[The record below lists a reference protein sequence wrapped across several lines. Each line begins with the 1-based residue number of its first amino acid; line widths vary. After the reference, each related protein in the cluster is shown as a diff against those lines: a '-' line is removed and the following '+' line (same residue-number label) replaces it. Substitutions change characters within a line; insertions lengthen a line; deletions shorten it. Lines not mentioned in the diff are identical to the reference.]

1 MMEGNTQDV
10 RFVLLNPPPAGEE
23 FEFDFNVA
31 LSTLDVE
38 AKGELNYI
46 LCVHL
51 FSMWFACSSLI
62 IHAHVH

>member
-23 FEFDFNVA
+23 FEFDFNVI
-31 LSTLDVE
+31 LSTLDIE
-38 AKGELNYI
+38 AKGELN

-51 FSMWFACSSLI
+51 FSAFACSSS
-62 IHAHVH
+62 

>member
-23 FEFDFNVA
+23 FEFDFNV
-31 LSTLDVE
+31 TLFTVDMV

-46 LCVHL
+46 LFVHL
-51 FSMWFACSSLI
+51 FNVFACSSS
-62 IHAHVH
+62 